1 MGSNNVYRL
10 TPANTANEE
19 AWTKL
24 ATNLQERSYT
34 DSNWK
39 TLPQGTYYYAVKAI
53 YTGDKESVAT
63 LSDSIGNK
71 MLTNVVF
78 NLTTNTTDNE
88 AYGASIVMV
97 NGGGTHTYQMTADNA
112 GVATSG
118 SVWKATYE
126 VHISLDG
133 FYPIDTTI
141 TVDKEN
147 SYTFS
152 YELIEHKVQP
162 HGLII
167 ENGSYGAQKLFIWN
181 YPEYFEDS
189 FEEHE
194 DFVLNSPGSIGWQY
208 FDGDEGETGAFT
220 FSQDGSKPWPNAF
233 EAMAYIIMNAGKV
246 SDGKEGTLAS
256 DYITLAPRSGE
267 KSLQSWPAAGKKED
281 DWLITPHLHFQEP
294 ISFRFYALNFS
305 NNAPEEIEVLYTTS
319 EIPDVEEFI
328 RIDSCTINSAY
339 GSWVLKQYDSIPA
352 EANYIALRRVTPADE
367 TGYTPKI
374 LNIDD
379 VAFGTK
385 LPNATRYL
393 PKNNVRRMPSL
404 DGAYEVYLDGELV
417 ASTDDT
423 QYYFD
428 GLTVGKHTAGVIAS
442 YTSGKTTMST
452 IDFEVDATGVSSI
465 TGRQDESKAE
475 FYNIKGQRI
484 SNHDLPRGVY
494 IVKKGGHIYKSIK
507 K

>member
-1 MGSNNVYRL
+1 M
-10 TPANTANEE
+10 
-19 AWTKL
+19 
-24 ATNLQERSYT
+24 
-34 DSNWK
+34 
-39 TLPQGTYYYAVKAI
+39 KAI

-189 FEEHE
+189 LKSTKTLCLILQAASAGSISTATRARQ
-194 DFVLNSPGSIGWQY
+194 VPSLSLRTVVSPG
-208 FDGDEGETGAFT
+208 
-220 FSQDGSKPWPNAF
+220 
-233 EAMAYIIMNAGKV
+233 
-246 SDGKEGTLAS
+246 L
-256 DYITLAPRSGE
+256 
-267 KSLQSWPAAGKKED
+267 
-281 DWLITPHLHFQEP
+281 
-294 ISFRFYALNFS
+294 
-305 NNAPEEIEVLYTTS
+305 
-319 EIPDVEEFI
+319 
-328 RIDSCTINSAY
+328 
-339 GSWVLKQYDSIPA
+339 
-352 EANYIALRRVTPADE
+352 
-367 TGYTPKI
+367 
-374 LNIDD
+374 
-379 VAFGTK
+379 
-385 LPNATRYL
+385 
-393 PKNNVRRMPSL
+393 MPSK
-404 DGAYEVYLDGELV
+404 
-417 ASTDDT
+417 
-423 QYYFD
+423 QWP
-428 GLTVGKHTAGVIAS
+428 
-442 YTSGKTTMST
+442 TS
-452 IDFEVDATGVSSI
+452 
-465 TGRQDESKAE
+465 
-475 FYNIKGQRI
+475 
-484 SNHDLPRGVY
+484 L
-494 IVKKGGHIYKSIK
+494 
-507 K
+507 